1 MNAPYD
7 QRQRTSS
14 AAATNEIQSARFR
27 RQSRTPHRERDFGVG
42 YGESSGYASAN
53 RQRYA
58 QSWAQ
63 RPFSCW

>member
-1 MNAPYD
+1 MNA
-7 QRQRTSS
+7 QLNQGQRTPRV
-14 AAATNEIQSARFR
+14 AGPADMQSARLR

-63 RPFSCW
+63 KPFSCW